1 MTIFLLHLGTDG
13 GRITPDIA
21 ATIDACKFDGAVWT
35 GHWKKMEPNPQEM
48 DLTGIEGFLS
58 DCERY
63 GIKTRALRLY
73 GGGEHAPISATDG
86 SPIATLADGSQYVV
100 PWAAPLYTDRL
111 LRFLERVGHDYGRYF
126 QYLQPPIG
134 PTGAE
139 MILPDGKAPD
149 DANVTVWHRPDLWE
163 PKGKPEDRYTVA
175 RHAAWVLDVVEHCL
189 DTWPDTILQIMV
201 NRQAFDDE
209 GRRAWT
215 RLTGNPPAVAHPAE
229 KAAAAVLDGR
239 NALSP
244 ELAARVIPGWTWAE
258 QPLLTE
264 DQQWLL
270 DQIAYYCGGEPTC
283 FDFGRPETASD
294 VQAMYRAMRAYGA
307 EVVRV
312 GPQDVERCGTEV
324 FAGLER

>member
-1 MTIFLLHLGTDG
+1 MPTILLHLGTDG
-13 GRITPDIA
+13 GRITPAIA
-21 ATIDACKFDGAVWT
+21 ATIKAARLDGAVWT
-35 GHWKKMEPNPQEM
+35 GHWKSMETAPGAFNFWP
-48 DLTGIEGFLS
+48 IEQFLS

-63 GIKTRALRLY
+63 GIKTRGLRLY
-73 GGGEHAPISATDG
+73 GGGQHAPAWATDG
-86 SPIATLADGSQYVV
+86 SPIATVGDPQYVV

-111 LRFLERVGHDYGRYF
+111 LRFLEKLGQYGRYF

-134 PTGAE
+134 VNQAE
-139 MILPDGKAPD
+139 MILPDSKAPD
-149 DANVTVWHRPDLWE
+149 DANVTVWHRPDLWD
-163 PKGKPEDRYTVA
+163 PKGQAEDRYTVA

-209 GRRAWT
+209 GRRTWT

-264 DQQWLL
+264 DQQRLL